1 MLEIHE
7 ATNQLDTYMEMDV
20 FNNDTKERVKNAD
33 IVLLPNLGIRDGVE
47 RAFQPDT
54 VAFYKYSVANKDSDI
69 KIELF
74 ENKGEE
80 KVLALHSFDIWIPM
94 MYVAGSVML
103 PIAINLVSSYVYDRM
118 KGRPKDEP
126 TVHFNL
132 LYEDKEKGVSK
143 HLSYKGSIEGFKENF
158 EKVDVNKIW
167 ED

>member
-7 ATNQLDTYMEMDV
+7 STKTLDTYMQMEV
-20 FNNDTKERVKNAD
+20 FTDETKDRVKEAD
-33 IVLLPNLGIRDGVE
+33 IILLPDFGIKEGVD

-54 VAFYKYSVANKDSDI
+54 VAFYKFSVANNDTDL

-80 KVLALHSFDIWIPM
+80 KILALHSFDIWIPTV
-94 MYVAGSVML
+94 YIGSQILL
-103 PIAINLVSSYVYDRM
+103 PIVVNLVSTYVYDRM
-118 KGRPKDEP
+118 KGRPNDEP

-132 LYEDKEKGVSK
+132 LVENKEKGISK
-143 HLSYKGSIEGFKENF
+143 HLFYKGSIDGFKETF
-158 EKVDVNKIW
+158 EKINVNKLW